1 MPFRPLQRLK
11 EAAARYRRGTGA
23 LAISGGYAVIV
34 LAVATFVII
43 ASALQPGSF
52 AAMWLFLV
60 TLPSSLLLGFIPA
73 QGTAYVLLLT
83 LGGLV
88 QAWLLWLV
96 LRSKRVR

>member
-1 MPFRPLQRLK
+1 MPFRPLRRLQ
-11 EAAARYRRGTGA
+11 EAAAQYRRGTGA

-43 ASALQPGSF
+43 ASALKPGSI
-52 AAMWLFLV
+52 AGMWLFLV
-60 TLPSSLLLGFIPA
+60 TLPSSLPLGFIPA
-73 QGTAYVLLLT
+73 QGTAYALLLT
-83 LGGLV
+83 LGGLA

>member
-1 MPFRPLQRLK
+1 MAFRPLRRLR
-11 EAAARYRRGTGA
+11 EAATPYRRGTGA

-43 ASALQPGSF
+43 ANALQPGSI

-60 TLPSSLLLGFIPA
+60 TLPSSLLLRFVPA
-73 QGTAYVLLLT
+73 QGVAYALLLT

-96 LRSKRVR
+96 LRSKRMR